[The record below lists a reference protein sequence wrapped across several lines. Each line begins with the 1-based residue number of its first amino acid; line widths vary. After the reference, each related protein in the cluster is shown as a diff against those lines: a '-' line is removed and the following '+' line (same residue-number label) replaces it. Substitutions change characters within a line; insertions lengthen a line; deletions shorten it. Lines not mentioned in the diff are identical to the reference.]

1 VGFEPRQEDSY
12 VCLVLRARTPVNR
25 SRQTGSDT
33 LLRSMNCL
41 SVCFC
46 LSVCLSLCIRGS
58 VDVSLC
64 LSVCLSECVC
74 MCLSLS
80 VKDQDSTEPEP
91 SDWERYA
98 AEEYELLVAEEGATD
113 AQHDDASVQVLF

>member
-1 VGFEPRQEDSY
+1 VSCVKGQDSSEPE
-12 VCLVLRARTPVNR
+12 P
-25 SRQTGSDT
+25 SDWERYT
-33 LLRSMNCL
+33 AEEYEL
-41 SVCFC
+41 SVC
-46 LSVCLSLCIRGS
+46 LSVCLCLCMCGS